1 MTDIVVTGLEAGDV
15 ERLERRAKAHG
26 WALQEEIKYLLTRG
40 LDALEHA
47 DKVLDEIKA
56 RREGMGEKLTDLRDR
71 TNTLKQR
78 LIEDGIRDAESF
90 KELDQEFEDMLRLA
104 RSASRP
110 RTPE

>member
-26 WALQEEIKYLLTRG
+26 CSLQEEIKYLVTRG
-40 LDALEHA
+40 LDAPEHA
-47 DKVLDEIKA
+47 DRVLDEIKA
-56 RREGMGEKLTDLRDR
+56 GRAEMGEKLNDLRDR
-71 TNTLKQR
+71 TNTLKTR

-104 RSASRP
+104 RSAGRHRQS
-110 RTPE
+110 E

>member
-15 ERLERRAKAHG
+15 ERLEGRAKAHG
-26 WALQEEIKYLLTRG
+26 WSLQEEIKYILTRG
-40 LDALEHA
+40 LDVLEHA

-56 RREGMGEKLTDLRDR
+56 RREGMGEKLNDLRGR
-71 TNTLKQR
+71 ANTLKTR
-78 LIEDGIRDAESF
+78 LIKDGIRDAKTF

-110 RTPE
+110 RTSE